1 MFSEEDLI
9 KAHKERADL
18 IGSIIAF
25 FFLIILARLWFLQ
38 IYQGERFFQYSLQ
51 NRLRKEVVLASRG
64 MIYSR
69 NDELLIHNVPR
80 FDVIVTPQYLKN
92 RKETLKKLA
101 KVLGMNIKSIEKVLK
116 KNQGQARYRP
126 ITIKK
131 NLSLREVAI
140 IETENNKMPGVRVR
154 TFVSREYKDKEIGA
168 HLLGYI
174 SEIDQAQLKQYRKR
188 DNFHYKLGDFIGQAG
203 IEEKFDLQLR
213 GEDGYEFVEVD
224 ALGRRRRNSVS
235 NTLLGGIKNKDARPG
250 NNIRL
255 SIDRELQLKSFQA
268 LENKVGSVV
277 AIDVNTGEVLAM
289 VSRPSFD
296 PGGFSRSI
304 SRDNWKKLVENKNN
318 PLRDRTIQEH
328 YSPGS
333 TFKTFT
339 AIAALEKGIVRP
351 EQEFMCKG
359 TYRLGRRTYH
369 DWRKS
374 GHGMTN
380 VYKALK
386 RSVDVYFYQL
396 AVQLDIDVLAKYAK
410 SFGFGRKTGIGLSQE
425 TSGLIPTR
433 EWKKKRN
440 GEDWQVGETLSCVI
454 GQSYVLVTPLQ
465 LAVAYAAVAN
475 GGTLLRPYLIREIF
489 SPSGEIV
496 EKYGPEIVGE
506 AEVSEKTLKAIQK
519 GLYQVVNEEG
529 GTAWWYRGQGIQ
541 MAGKTGTSQV
551 RSMTKNELFSKCEEM
566 PYKDRHHGI
575 FVGYAPFQ
583 NPKIAV
589 AAVIEHGCHG
599 STAAAPVVRDV
610 IQLYMKKY
618 HPDIYKENIR
628 KERRQYR
635 RKLERQKKLA
645 ET

>member
-69 NDELLIHNVPR
+69 NDELLIHNIPR

-92 RKETLKKLA
+92 KKETLKKLA
-101 KVLGMNIKSIEKVLK
+101 KVLDMNIKSIEKILK

-131 NLSLREVAI
+131 NLSLREVAV

-188 DNFHYKLGDFIGQAG
+188 DNLNYKLGDFIGQAG

-224 ALGRRRRNSVS
+224 ALGRRRRNSIT

-255 SIDRELQLKSFQA
+255 NIDRELQLKSFHA

-333 TFKTFT
+333 TFKTIT
-339 AIAALEKGIVRP
+339 AIAALEEGIVRP
-351 EQEFMCKG
+351 DQEFMCKG

-369 DWRKS
+369 DWSKS
-374 GHGMTN
+374 GHGMTD

-396 AVQLDIDVLAKYAK
+396 AVQLDIDVLARYAK

-475 GGTLLRPYLIREIF
+475 GGTLFRPYLIREIF
-489 SPSGEIV
+489 SPTGKIV
-496 EKYGPEIVGE
+496 KKYEPEIVGKV
-506 AEVSEKTLKAIQK
+506 EVSAKTLKAIQK
-519 GLYQVVNEEG
+519 GLYKVVNEEG

-551 RSMTKNELFSKCEEM
+551 RSMTKSELFSKCEEM

-583 NPKIAV
+583 DPKIAV
-589 AAVIEHGCHG
+589 ATVIEHGCHG

-618 HPDIYKENIR
+618 HPDVYKENTT
-628 KERRQYR
+628 KERKQYR
-635 RKLERQKKLA
+635 RKLKRQKKLA